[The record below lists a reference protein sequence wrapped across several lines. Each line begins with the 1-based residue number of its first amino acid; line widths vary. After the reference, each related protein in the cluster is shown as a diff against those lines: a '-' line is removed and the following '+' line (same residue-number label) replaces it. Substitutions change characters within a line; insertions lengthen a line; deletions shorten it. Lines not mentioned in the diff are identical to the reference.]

1 MVREAPK
8 VWLLS
13 CPSDTTGLSS
23 FRNQAGGGVTSDL
36 TQQPGR
42 AGSPQEGWRGNRRS
56 GERGLGGG
64 RASTPAALPSS
75 RARACPC
82 LSVHNSDFCLHNWSP
97 CNRNLQGPSCVLE
110 PGCLATSRPDLRR

>member
-13 CPSDTTGLSS
+13 CHSDTTGLSS

-42 AGSPQEGWRGNRRS
+42 AASPQGGAEGKQEEWR
-56 GERGLGGG
+56 ERPG
-64 RASTPAALPSS
+64 RGPGQHSSCPAL
-75 RARACPC
+75 
-82 LSVHNSDFCLHNWSP
+82 
-97 CNRNLQGPSCVLE
+97 
-110 PGCLATSRPDLRR
+110 